1 MFTQK
6 SPRFFALS
14 LAAAIAFSACE
25 HKKTAAELQAE
36 KVKAFQE
43 QQKIKAAM
51 NYQKLITQ
59 YPDSPYAQQ
68 AKQRLAGMG
77 PVATPKPT
85 PKAAK

>member
-6 SPRFFALS
+6 LPRYLS
-14 LAAAIAFSACE
+14 LAFAAAVAFSACE

-43 QQKIKAAM
+43 QQKIKAAIA
-51 NYQKLITQ
+51 YHKLIER
-59 YPDSPYAQQ
+59 YPDSPYAEQ
-68 AKQRLAGMG
+68 AKQRLAAMG

-85 PKAAK
+85 PKASK

>member
-6 SPRFFALS
+6 SLRYFALG
-14 LAAAIAFSACE
+14 LAAALAFAACE

-36 KVKAFQE
+36 KVKAFQQ

-51 NYQKLITQ
+51 NYQKIITQ
-59 YPDSPYAQQ
+59 YPDSPYAEK
-68 AKQRLAGMG
+68 AKQRLAALG

-85 PKAAK
+85 PKSSK